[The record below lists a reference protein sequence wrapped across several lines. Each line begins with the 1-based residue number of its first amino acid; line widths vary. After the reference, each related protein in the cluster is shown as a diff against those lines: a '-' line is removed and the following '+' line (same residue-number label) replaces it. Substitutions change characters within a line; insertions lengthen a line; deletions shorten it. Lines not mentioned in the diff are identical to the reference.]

1 MYKIAERVCI
11 HYLHSTTQTFLNLTI
26 CQRVKKPKQNE
37 FNQPGACIPEA
48 EWLRL
53 VLGLP
58 EDSVAA
64 AGRAAA
70 PGIFLHT
77 GTRYH
82 GVHIP

>member
-1 MYKIAERVCI
+1 MYSLPSQYDTNFFKPNNM
-11 HYLHSTTQTFLNLTI
+11 ST
-26 CQRVKKPKQNE
+26 CKKPKQNE

-53 VLGLP
+53 VPGLP